1 MAAASEEVPVF
12 IPSLSSLVIFGLL
25 STAPLV
31 VGGCARSS
39 ADPAV
44 TLAPSSPD
52 AAPPRPVEPA
62 PPTVLP
68 APAADLGG
76 HKPGAHAD
84 HRARHGGMLLMD
96 GDLHFEVVFDP
107 AGRHRV
113 HFSDAVRAPLP
124 ASVAAEVTLTIN
136 RKGAAPEPLVLSR
149 AEDGASWVSSGK
161 PLVFGAEDVAR
172 VAYTRANAKPY
183 WIDVPITRPEPQA
196 AAAGA
201 GPGKHKHDHK
211 HGAHD

>member
-1 MAAASEEVPVF
+1 MS
-12 IPSLSSLVIFGLL
+12 IPSLTRFTILGLL
-25 STAPLV
+25 GTSPLL
-31 VGGCARSS
+31 VGGCGRSS

-44 TLAPSSPD
+44 ALAPSSPD
-52 AAPPRPVEPA
+52 AAVPRPVAPA
-62 PPTVLP
+62 PTAAPS

-76 HKPGAHAD
+76 KKPGAHTD
-84 HRARHGGMLLMD
+84 HAARHGGMLLMN

-136 RKGAAPEPLVLSR
+136 RKGAVPEPLVLAR

-161 PLVFGAEDVAR
+161 PLEFGADDVAR
-172 VAYTRANAKPY
+172 IAYTRANAKPY
-183 WIDVPITRPEPQA
+183 WIDVPITRPGPQA
-196 AAAGA
+196 PAAAGA
-201 GPGKHKHDHK
+201 GRPGKPKPKHDHT